1 MRKIL
6 LSVALFIF
14 VVAGGLLFNLLLSNR
29 EPEEAAE
36 IAVGGVKF
44 KIEIADSSLE
54 QARGLSGRES
64 LAEDAGMLFVFGG
77 KSIRSFWMAGMHFP
91 LDIVW
96 ISGNRVVGISENLPP
111 ATAGN
116 VQIYNS
122 PEPVDR
128 VLEINAGL
136 ADKLGISVGD
146 LVEY

>member
-1 MRKIL
+1 MKKFF

-14 VVAGGLLFNLLLSNR
+14 VVAGGLMFGLLLGNR
-29 EPEEAAE
+29 DPKGAAE
-36 IAVGGVKF
+36 LKVGGARF
-44 KIEIADSSLE
+44 KIEIADNSLE

-64 LAEDAGMLFVFGG
+64 LAEDAGMLFVFGE
-77 KSIRSFWMAGMHFP
+77 KSARSFWMAGMQFP
-91 LDIVW
+91 LDIIW
-96 ISGNRVVGISENLPP
+96 ISGDRVVGISKNLPP
-111 ATAGN
+111 ATAEN

-136 ADKLGISVGD
+136 ADQLGINVGD

>member
-1 MRKIL
+1 MKKIL

-14 VVAGGLLFNLLLSNR
+14 VIVGGLLFNLFLTNR
-29 EPEEAAE
+29 EPEETAE
-36 IAVGGVKF
+36 IKVGGAKF
-44 KIEIADSSLE
+44 KIEIAKSSLE

-64 LAEDAGMLFVFGG
+64 LAEDAGMLFIFNGN
-77 KSIRSFWMAGMHFP
+77 SIRSFWMAGMQFP
-91 LDIVW
+91 LDIIW
-96 ISGNRVVGISENLPP
+96 ISGHRVVGISENLPP
-111 ATAGN
+111 ASAGN

-136 ADKLGISVGD
+136 ADRLGIKPGD